1 MPEFDIPVL
10 DPYYTESHSME
21 FENGQQGGKML
32 ATDIR
37 TYGLAKARFLSV
49 KPEMVDDL
57 FRLEIDVEIPK
68 ILIDGNYKAE
78 GYLASFRV
86 GGKGIL
92 INTTDFNIFFGFYV
106 IKAELRCFT
115 RLFRYY
121 FLQRNETIGFKIIR
135 TTFLIFASNRF
146 LQH

>member
-1 MPEFDIPVL
+1 
-10 DPYYTESHSME
+10 ME
-21 FENGQQGGKML
+21 FESGQHGGKML

-92 INTTDFNIFFGFYV
+92 INAINFNIIFGFYD
-106 IKAELRCFT
+106 IKAELCCFM
-115 RLFRYY
+115 RLFR
-121 FLQRNETIGFKIIR
+121 
-135 TTFLIFASNRF
+135 
-146 LQH
+146 